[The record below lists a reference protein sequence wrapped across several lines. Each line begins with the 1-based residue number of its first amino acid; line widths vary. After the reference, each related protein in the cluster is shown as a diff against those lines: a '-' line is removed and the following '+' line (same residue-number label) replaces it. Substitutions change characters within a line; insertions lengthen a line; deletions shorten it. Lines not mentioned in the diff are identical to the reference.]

1 MSTLISFAKPSRAR
15 LSRRGFT
22 LVELLVVV
30 AIIGIL
36 IGLLMPA
43 VQSAR
48 EAARRMNCISNL
60 RQVGLAT
67 LMFHD
72 VHRELP
78 PIAYATVGW
87 GHQRPLPAG
96 VFHSHFSPFI
106 HIVPF
111 VEQNNIRVQYDI
123 TRPPTDP
130 VNKEVASNPLSIY
143 LCPSMPTPAA
153 PAYSAYSS
161 YAFCRGNVEPENAA
175 VSPLTWKPDDGAIIS
190 RLSGK
195 VRIADIRDGTTN
207 TLMAGEMHYNVR
219 GWTDRSGSPRSGNTN
234 WVWGHPGQGCVEA
247 STSVPLNTLDYVPS
261 NVPLFFRTNGVY
273 AFRSSHANGGDF
285 VFADGHTQFISE
297 TIDFSVYQAIGSR
310 SGSEPVTLA
319 D

>member
-1 MSTLISFAKPSRAR
+1 MSIHNSHSNSSRKNLFR
-15 LSRRGFT
+15 HGFT

-48 EAARRMNCISNL
+48 EAARRMNCVSNL
-60 RQVGLAT
+60 RQVGFAT

-72 VHRELP
+72 SHRELP

-87 GHQRPLPAG
+87 GHVRPLPAG
-96 VFHSHFSPFI
+96 VFHAHFSPFI
-106 HIVPF
+106 HVLPY
-111 VEQNNIRVQYDI
+111 VEQNNIRVAYDI

-130 VNKEVASNPLSIY
+130 VNKEVASNPLSIF
-143 LCPSMPTPAA
+143 LCPSMPTPVA
-153 PAYSAYSS
+153 PTYSAYSS

-207 TLMAGEMHYNVR
+207 TLIAGEMHYNLR
-219 GWTDRSGSPRSGNTN
+219 GWTDRNGNVRSGNTN

-261 NVPLFFRTNGVY
+261 SVAMYFRKNGVY

-285 VFADGHTQFISE
+285 VFADGHTQFISQ

-310 SGSEPVTLA
+310 SGAEVISA
-319 D
+319 FD